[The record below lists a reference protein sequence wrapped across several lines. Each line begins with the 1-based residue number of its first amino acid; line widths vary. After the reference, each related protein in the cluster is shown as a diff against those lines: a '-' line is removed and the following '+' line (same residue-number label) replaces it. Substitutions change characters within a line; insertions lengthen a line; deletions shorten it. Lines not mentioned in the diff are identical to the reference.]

1 VAGPGDASAPQ
12 ALIERARQG
21 DAGALDELVRRIQD
35 LVYGLAL
42 RMLWHPEDA
51 RDATQEIL
59 VRVVT
64 HLGDFRGESAV
75 RTWVYRI
82 ACNYLKTARRTRAEA
97 QGFTF
102 ERFGRELDEGL
113 ADRSSAGEPAADESL
128 LLEEVKLG
136 CTHGMLLCLDRDH
149 RLAYILGEI
158 LELDGSEAARV
169 LEIEPATFRKRL
181 SRARA
186 DVTTFVMAKCG
197 LANPAA
203 ACRCRRRVATA
214 VRMGRVDPARLL
226 FATNAARAREF
237 PEVLRE
243 IRKLEALRRAAALY
257 RSHAT
262 PRAPEDFAGRLRAL
276 LAGGTR
282 RGAATRGQPGSRR
295 PAGARLPPG
304 GRAIPG

>member
-1 VAGPGDASAPQ
+1 VADPGDDP
-12 ALIERARQG
+12 ALPLLVARARQG
-21 DAGALDELVRRIQD
+21 DAVALDELVRRIQD
-35 LVYGLAL
+35 RVYGLAL

-51 RDATQEIL
+51 RDSTQEIL

-64 HLGDFRGESAV
+64 HLRDFRGESAV
-75 RTWVYRI
+75 QTWVYRI
-82 ACNYLKTARRTRAEA
+82 ACNYLKTARRSRVEA
-97 QGFTF
+97 QEFSF

-113 ADRSSAGEPAADESL
+113 ADREPAADESL

-158 LELDGSEAARV
+158 LELDGTEAALV

-186 DVTTFVMAKCG
+186 DVATFMIAKCG

-226 FATNAARAREF
+226 FATSAAQARRF
-237 PEVLRE
+237 PEVLTE

-257 RSHAT
+257 RSHPT
-262 PRAPEDFAGRLRAL
+262 PLAPEDFAGRLRAL
-276 LAGGTR
+276 LASEGVATGGR
-282 RGAATRGQPGSRR
+282 PGSRR
-295 PAGARLPPG
+295 RAGARPRPG
-304 GRAIPG
+304 GRGTPG